1 MCAQA
6 AVVGRV
12 TNVTAKSVNNRFT
25 YDNLDRL
32 IQESNTYAQAAAAIN
47 YGYNDAGLRTN
58 MTLASETPVQYF
70 YDAANRL
77 TNVVQGTLTASLTYD
92 DAGRRTKLVLPN
104 PAGGGAGGINV
115 LYSYDAASRLTNI
128 TYQGTVTNRIDYSYD
143 EAGNRVG
150 RASSLSPYNLP
161 SAVSTSFY
169 NEANQQLVFGP
180 YTMLYDANG
189 NLTNLLFSGSSPY
202 TNSLLWSARNQLT
215 NMLGAVTA
223 SFIYDG
229 LGRRV
234 SRTVNGAGQ
243 QYTYDGLDTIM
254 EHRGTMLK
262 FLYFRGLGTDEPWHQ
277 SRIKNFSPISTNNVV
292 YMADA
297 LGSIVAMADSNQNVV
312 TEYNYEPFGATTT
325 TGNGL
330 TNSYKFTAR
339 EEDGTGLYYYRARY
353 YHPGLGRFVSEDPL
367 RLAARDVNFYVYA
380 SDNPVRLL
388 DPLGLFDLGLIAR
401 GTGNT
406 LAGSVGIVVGAG
418 TSESVIGAV
427 GLLAGYDRAVMG
439 TAQLNR
445 GLFGGPESPYEKG
458 FFAGTLGTVG
468 GSYWQQVGEVLGFY
482 GGLAVP
488 ESGVGRASDAIND
501 VMDGMPPVSL
511 LPGAVGKYGQIGA
524 DAWGLFPGFGPN
536 DSWSSYSGSDT
547 SNVGRN
553 APPPYAPKPK
563 V

>member
-254 EHRGTMLK
+254 EHRGTMVK
-262 FLYFRGLGTDEPWHQ
+262 FLYFRGLGIDEPWHQ
-277 SRIKNFSPISTNNVV
+277 ARIKVSPPNTNNVV

-297 LGSIVAMADSNQNVV
+297 LGSIVAMTDSNQNVV
-312 TEYNYEPFGATTT
+312 TEYDYEPFGATTT

-330 TNSYKFTAR
+330 TNSYKFTGR
-339 EEDGTGLYYYRARY
+339 EDDGTGLYYYRARY
-353 YHPGLGRFVSEDPL
+353 YHPALGRFVSEDLIGHLGGVP
-367 RLAARDVNFYVYA
+367 NFYGYVLN
-380 SDNPVRLL
+380 SPLDFT
-388 DPLGLFDLGLIAR
+388 DPLGLVNWGGVAGGAITTAFGIGVFASSLASAISTPFTGVGALGIAGLIASPP
-401 GTGNT
+401 TVA
-406 LAGSVGIVVGAG
+406 LGIAKVIISFQDNPAADTMPQSLPQLVVAPFTQNMPSDEAQFVQSMSDIPLDVFGILSTDGAYW
-418 TSESVIGAV
+418 SW
-427 GLLAGYDRAVMG
+427 
-439 TAQLNR
+439 TAQ
-445 GLFGGPESPYEKG
+445 SIAQAY
-458 FFAGTLGTVG
+458 VG
-468 GSYWQQVGEVLGFY
+468 VGQSF
-482 GGLAVP
+482 
-488 ESGVGRASDAIND
+488 SGV
-501 VMDGMPPVSL
+501 V
-511 LPGAVGKYGQIGA
+511 
-524 DAWGLFPGFGPN
+524 PGFPSTTGLSQGN
-536 DSWSSYSGSDT
+536 Q
-547 SNVGRN
+547 
-553 APPPYAPKPK
+553 APPNPSPAPKRHSK
-563 V
+563 